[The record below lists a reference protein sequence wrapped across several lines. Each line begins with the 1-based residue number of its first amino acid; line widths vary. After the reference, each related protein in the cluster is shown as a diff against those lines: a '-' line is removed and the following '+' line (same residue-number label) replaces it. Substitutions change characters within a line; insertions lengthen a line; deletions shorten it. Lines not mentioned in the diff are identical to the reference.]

1 MNGRCPKDSEGRR
14 RLPWLYRQAA
24 TEVHRKTRNISALIF
39 SRIFRLFSKRL
50 FDLIFFVSTD
60 TRIVA
65 RLICF
70 IHSLIFICTCL
81 YSKAAVYSIY
91 KIHDFVSSFG
101 CNISYFKFIFV
112 FVTEYAFM
120 ETPSTYI
127 LAYRRYCESKFY
139 FVLNNKELLQNGFR
153 DMMYYIY
160 FQYIRFWEWD
170 H

>member
-1 MNGRCPKDSEGRR
+1 MVDALKILKVGVAYLGYPGKPP
-14 RLPWLYRQAA
+14 LKY
-24 TEVHRKTRNISALIF
+24 TEKQEIF
-39 SRIFRLFSKRL
+39 QLSFFPVSFDFFETT

-65 RLICF
+65 RLIYF
-70 IHSLIFICTCL
+70 IHSLIFIYTCL

-160 FQYIRFWEWD
+160 FLHIRFWEWD